1 MRPRHTA
8 GRRIVILGAAA
19 LALAGA
25 PDALASAA
33 DATAY
38 GFLWIALVIVAAK
51 LGALVE
57 RAGQPA
63 VLGEILAGVALSTLA
78 VAGLGFV
85 DEIRSHQAIR
95 FLAELGAVILLF
107 QIGLESNVRSMRQVG
122 ARAFWVAIIGVA
134 VPFVL
139 GSVVVGPALLPD
151 LSPAAYLFL
160 GAALTATSV
169 GITGRVFRDA
179 QALGRPEA
187 QIVLGAA
194 VIDDVLG
201 LLVLAVVSS
210 IASTGAIDAA
220 ALGATVVQAFGFLA
234 GALLIGQAA
243 APCLSRAFSAISRG
257 AGMKLT
263 LALALCLTFA
273 YIAHLI
279 GLAPIVGAFA
289 AGLILDE
296 VHFRHFDAPHIRN
309 ELIGAVAHA
318 DRHTRERVLDVAERS
333 RERHLEELVAPV
345 GHLLVPIFFLYAGLQ
360 VDPTVFADP
369 SAVALALVLTAAAVG
384 GKLVAGAAAG
394 RVDRWL
400 VGWGMVP
407 RGEVGLIFAFVGK
420 ELGVL
425 DHHLFSVIV
434 LMVLATTLITP
445 PMLALLLRRTVT
457 EPEPRRQPATGDGDS
472 LLQKQRP

>member
-1 MRPRHTA
+1 MRFTA
-8 GRRIVILGAAA
+8 VVAAAA
-19 LALAGA
+19 LALGSAG
-25 PDALASAA
+25 DAWASNSSG
-33 DATAY
+33 TAHSL
-38 GFLWIALVIVAAK
+38 LWIAIVIVAAK
-51 LGALVE
+51 LGGLVE
-57 RAGQPA
+57 RLGQPA
-63 VLGEILAGVALSTLA
+63 VLGEILAGVALSALA
-78 VAGLGFV
+78 VAGLGFS
-85 DEIRSHQAIR
+85 DAIRSDQVIR

-107 QIGLESNVRSMRQVG
+107 QIGLESNVRSMRAVG

-134 VPFVL
+134 APFAL
-139 GSVVVGPALLPD
+139 GSFVVGPLLLPG
-151 LSPAAYLFL
+151 LPAAAYLFL

-179 QALGRPEA
+179 GALGSPEA

-201 LLVLAVVSS
+201 LMVLALVSA
-210 IASTGAIDAA
+210 IATQGVIDAS
-220 ALGATVVQAFGFLA
+220 ALGITLVQAFGFL
-234 GALLIGQAA
+234 GCALLIGQAA
-243 APCLSRAFSAISRG
+243 APWLSRAFSVISRG

-263 LALALCLTFA
+263 VALALCLTFA
-273 YIAHLI
+273 YLAHVI

-296 VHFRHFDAPHIRN
+296 VHFRSFDAPRIRT
-309 ELIGAVAHA
+309 ELVAAVTDA
-318 DRHTRERVLDVAERS
+318 DAQTRQRVMDVAERS

-345 GHLLVPIFFLYAGLQ
+345 GHLLVPIFFLFAGLQ
-360 VDPTVFADP
+360 VDAAVLADP
-369 SAVALALVLTAAAVG
+369 SAVALALMLTAAAVA

-394 RVDRWL
+394 GYNRWL

-434 LMVLATTLITP
+434 LMVLCTTLITP
-445 PMLALLLRRTVT
+445 PMLAILLRRKSSHETSQRPARSTT
-457 EPEPRRQPATGDGDS
+457 EEADS
-472 LLQKQRP
+472 LLHRQRS